1 MNIEELVRIF
11 LEVGNQARLYHW
23 QTESFAEHEALG
35 AFYDQ
40 WTTLTDKFIESY
52 AGLYGRPKGGA
63 EMRVIPYAAASAN
76 QYILSV
82 AALMAS
88 QNVRSVAP
96 EPALQNILDEIGGL
110 VAQTAYLLTMKK

>member
-1 MNIEELVRIF
+1 MTIEELVRIF
-11 LEVGNQARLYHW
+11 MEVGNQARLYHW

-35 AFYDQ
+35 SFYDQ
-40 WTTLTDKFIESY
+40 WTELTDKFVETY

-63 EMRVIPYAAASAN
+63 EMRVAQYVAGSVQ
-76 QYILSV
+76 QYIIQV

-96 EPALQNILDEIGGL
+96 DSALQNIFDEIGGL
-110 VAQTAYLLTMKK
+110 SQRTAYLLTMKK

>member
-1 MNIEELVRIF
+1 MNIEELVRVF
-11 LEVGNQARLYHW
+11 LEVGNQTRLYHW

-35 AFYDQ
+35 GFYDQ
-40 WTTLTDKFIESY
+40 WTALTDKFIETY

-63 EMRVIPYAAASAN
+63 NMRVIPYVAGSVN

-96 EPALQNILDEIGGL
+96 DPALQNILDEIGGL